1 MIMGGSPLS
10 GRFWSTRLAGCHV
23 RMRDVLS
30 ARDHLKGLGQAAGI
44 ERRIVIGVGASGQRT
59 QAFVPDPL
67 GGSALEDALPSSLVG
82 LVDAA
87 QQDLQIA
94 MAGDRDP

>member
-1 MIMGGSPLS
+1 MRAAAAKIVL
-10 GRFWSTRLAGCHV
+10 TRTDMNTLLGV

-59 QAFVPDPL
+59 QAFVHDPL

>member
-1 MIMGGSPLS
+1 
-10 GRFWSTRLAGCHV
+10 
-23 RMRDVLS
+23 MRDVLS
-30 ARDHLKGLGQAAGI
+30 ARDDLKGLGQAAGI

-59 QAFVPDPL
+59 QAFVHDHL
-67 GGSALEDALPSSLVG
+67 GGSALEDALPSSIVG
-82 LVDAA
+82 LVEAA